1 MTLYRSITLYLGG
14 PVPSPGVFPSTG
26 ECSFFS
32 QTFLHKGAVR
42 GGRHPEDLLCLGP
55 ALALQIW
62 TAAESAGSPW
72 LPDLQDAHIVRL
84 KRLDAWADVE
94 ELATTNGAKCTR
106 QEDPEGRSR
115 SGDEHAF

>member
-1 MTLYRSITLYLGG
+1 M
-14 PVPSPGVFPSTG
+14 
-26 ECSFFS
+26 
-32 QTFLHKGAVR
+32 R

-72 LPDLQDAHIVRL
+72 PPDLQDAHIVRL